1 MVALS
6 AAQRRQ
12 VSSLFAEHLR
22 APVQMVFFSATEHDR
37 STAALRALLAD
48 LASLSDGRIR
58 VVARSGPEARA
69 EAAAYGVK
77 QAPALVLLDGAGR
90 DTRIRFYGVPMG
102 VDLVVLLEDL
112 IDVSH
117 GETRLS
123 PPARALVRAVDRD
136 LTVQVYSTP
145 T

>member
-1 MVALS
+1 M
-6 AAQRRQ
+6 
-12 VSSLFAEHLR
+12 
-22 APVQMVFFSATEHDR
+22 
-37 STAALRALLAD
+37 
-48 LASLSDGRIR
+48 
-58 VVARSGPEARA
+58 
-69 EAAAYGVK
+69 K

-123 PPARALVRAVDRD
+123 PPARALVRTVDRD